1 MLKNSHYFPLY
12 TYCSYILVF
21 LCSSS
26 PSAPFQLYRIS
37 YLYFTLF
44 GALVTIV
51 VALVTSLL
59 LRESDLDGVDT
70 RLLTP
75 FVRRWMERR
84 RHRRSEI
91 PDPGQKAVNKQE
103 TKT

>member
-1 MLKNSHYFPLY
+1 MSNCQVGAFQ
-12 TYCSYILVF
+12 ILLF
-21 LCSSS
+21 LCSSA
-26 PSAPFQLYRIS
+26 PSGPFQLYRIS

-59 LRESDLDGVDT
+59 LRETDLDALDT

-75 FVRRWMERR
+75 FVRRWLERR
-84 RHRRSEI
+84 RHRHRSQV
-91 PDPGQKAVNKQE
+91 PDPRQKSEKLE
-103 TKT
+103 TAT

>member
-1 MLKNSHYFPLY
+1 M
-12 TYCSYILVF
+12 F